1 MSASRVLSAAAL
13 ALALA
18 ASTAPVSAA
27 SSCRAEV
34 VDLGT
39 LPGGSTS
46 WGLAH
51 AAGQTAGMSGDATG
65 AMRAVR
71 WSHGRIED
79 LGVPR
84 TGDALALDVNRAGV
98 FVGWYGSTP
107 DPTTQRAFA
116 WYRGRLVTLPAPHG
130 RGAGAWRLNDTG
142 LIVGF
147 TADATGA
154 RRPAL
159 WIFGRFV
166 DLGLPPGYTSAW
178 AKDVNNAGEIIGD
191 ATKGGVAMG
200 FRWRL
205 GRFEMLRGP
214 GGASSGANAIG
225 QRGDVAGVSPPMP
238 TDVGPQAVLWER
250 SQEPRALGFLPGGSG
265 STLIATDGHGG
276 YGGFS
281 TISPEPTSQ
290 RPIVTHADGPLM
302 MLPGLP
308 GTAGRAAIRGMDREG
323 NAVGLA
329 TTAAGADHAAFW
341 RCVWHQAVEPSA

>member
-1 MSASRVLSAAAL
+1 MSLPRVLSAAAL

-18 ASTAPVSAA
+18 AITAPAGAA
-27 SSCRAEV
+27 SSCRPEV

-39 LPGGSTS
+39 LPGGNTS

-51 AAGQTAGMSGDATG
+51 AAGQTAGMSHDAGG

-71 WSHGRIED
+71 WSHGRVED
-79 LGVPR
+79 LGVPP
-84 TGDALALDVNRAGV
+84 TGESVALDVNRAGV
-98 FVGWYGSTP
+98 FVGWYGMTL

-116 WYRGRLVTLPAPHG
+116 WWRVGRLTTLPAPRG
-130 RGAGAWRLNDTG
+130 RGAAAWRLSDTG

-147 TADATGA
+147 TSDATGA

-159 WIFGRFV
+159 WSFGRFV

-178 AKDVNNAGEIIGD
+178 AKDINNAGEIIGD
-191 ATKGGVAMG
+191 ATNGGPAVG

-205 GRFEMLRGP
+205 GRFQMLHGP
-214 GGASSGANAIG
+214 GGAPSGANAIG
-225 QRGDVAGVSPPMP
+225 QRGDVAGVSPPTP
-238 TDVGPQAVLWER
+238 TDVGPQATLWDR
-250 SQEPRALGFLPGGSG
+250 SGRPRALGFLAGGEA

-281 TISPEPTSQ
+281 TISPDPISQ
-290 RPIVTHADGPLM
+290 RPVVTRAGGPLM

-308 GTAGRAAIRGMDREG
+308 DTIGRAAVRGMDGEG
-323 NAVGLA
+323 NAVGL
-329 TTAAGADHAAFW
+329 
-341 RCVWHQAVEPSA
+341 